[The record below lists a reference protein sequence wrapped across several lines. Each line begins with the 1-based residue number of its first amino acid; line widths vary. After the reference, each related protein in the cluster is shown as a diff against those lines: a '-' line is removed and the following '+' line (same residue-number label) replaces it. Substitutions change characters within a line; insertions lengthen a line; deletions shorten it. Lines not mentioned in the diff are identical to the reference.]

1 MNALKERVKEIIE
14 ENGGQ
19 KFADDVLRYGCVS
32 GCVTEL
38 IYYKDTHKWFDT
50 YYEEIMSLAEE
61 YELETGEELHWEGD
75 LKNWFA
81 WWSFEKITFDL
92 YAI

>member
-1 MNALKERVKEIIE
+1 MKTLKERVREIIE
-14 ENGGQ
+14 ENGG
-19 KFADDVLRYGCVS
+19 KSFADDVLRYGCVS
-32 GCVTEL
+32 GIVTEL

-50 YYEEIMSLAEE
+50 YYDEIMALAEE

-75 LKNWFA
+75 FKNWFA
-81 WWSFEKITFDL
+81 WWSFEKTTFDL